1 MSCFQNNLNSVV
13 VNIAFNMMVVYM
25 ASGVSMKSLYLADAG
40 KIKSQVIHDLHLHYI
55 QVYISF
61 EKDELFI
68 ELFFDLGR
76 DLGQSKQLRPG

>member
-1 MSCFQNNLNSVV
+1 
-13 VNIAFNMMVVYM
+13 
-25 ASGVSMKSLYLADAG
+25 MKSLYLADAG

-76 DLGQSKQLRPG
+76 DLGQSKHLRPG